1 MVTHHDIWMKLLVDH
16 AFGHFKGRISER
28 LELCQILWTSD
39 MWDRCWYLYAFW
51 HFEDLH
57 NCKISGYMIC
67 LLHLMFGSPT
77 IVLALTRACPQCQ
90 FRIQKNMGK
99 AKTRQAPWFTQ
110 DESNRSWRSNISFRD
125 DMPMH
130 GLFKRLSWTK
140 SQSTNGWKPGLV
152 AISWY
157 FMIFW
162 GFSPISSQGRQ
173 IAGWCY
179 IVPK

>member
-1 MVTHHDIWMKLLVDH
+1 MVTHHNISPSRHQRNRPKIRWLSHVDLNDIWMKLLVDH

-28 LELCQILWTSD
+28 LELCQILWTSE

-77 IVLALTRACPQCQ
+77 TVLALTRACPQCQ

-99 AKTRQAPWFTQ
+99 AKARQVPWFTQ
-110 DESNRSWRSNISFRD
+110 DESNRSWRINTSFRD
-125 DMPMH
+125 DMPKH
-130 GLFKRLSWTK
+130 GLFKRS
-140 SQSTNGWKPGLV
+140 NGSAGP
-152 AISWY
+152 
-157 FMIFW
+157 
-162 GFSPISSQGRQ
+162 SPSLPMGENQ
-173 IAGWCY
+173 
-179 IVPK
+179 V

>member
-51 HFEDLH
+51 HFEDLR

-125 DMPMH
+125 DMPKH

-152 AISWY
+152 AISSY
-157 FMIFW
+157 F
-162 GFSPISSQGRQ
+162 GVSPQLVVRVDKLLVDAI
-173 IAGWCY
+173 
-179 IVPK
+179 